1 MGLRPDLS
9 RPQVVLRYE
18 VAVVA
23 VVLSVTTHMLTSTT
37 RDLAAVVRQSQCHK
51 LAPVHP
57 SVLYPALGQGVIPA
71 RMDEEC
77 LGFGTLQLN
86 YAGLTT
92 THAICRTRIVESL
105 PWDGLPEDLFTWTRA
120 S

>member
-1 MGLRPDLS
+1 MLAALLRPWASELLA
-9 RPQVVLRYE
+9 VVLRYE

-37 RDLAAVVRQSQCHK
+37 R
-51 LAPVHP
+51 
-57 SVLYPALGQGVIPA
+57 VIPA
-71 RMDEEC
+71 RMDEE
-77 LGFGTLQLN
+77 
-86 YAGLTT
+86 
-92 THAICRTRIVESL
+92 IVESL